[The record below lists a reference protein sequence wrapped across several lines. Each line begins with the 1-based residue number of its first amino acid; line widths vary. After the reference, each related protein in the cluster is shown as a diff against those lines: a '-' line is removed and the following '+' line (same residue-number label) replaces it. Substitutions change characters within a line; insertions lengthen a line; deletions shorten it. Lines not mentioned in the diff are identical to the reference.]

1 MNDQNFNNSYRPP
14 EDDRPPVDVFED
26 NYGGDNYGG
35 SYGSGSGA
43 GGSHGGFDLRAA
55 LSSGLFLAICIL
67 STVALVFGTF
77 GFDAEYGVTTG
88 SIDIFG
94 ILSTVGL
101 WITYASACDRKGE
114 INPAGATIVSGCI
127 KAQRILIWVIIGL
140 LGVLGIL
147 CIVVGALTQAMPGL
161 AEGFDDYVDMYI
173 HGVAPEYMEELVA
186 ALEELIANGFVM
198 LLFVGIGICVLIA
211 AIVLLIFNL
220 TYYKSCHR
228 LAYSVAEAVK
238 GHSTALV
245 GTRAV
250 SIWLMVFG
258 ILAALSAAV
267 DLSAA
272 LTAAKL
278 IVCSVFVRQLGE

>member
-1 MNDQNFNNSYRPP
+1 MNDQDFNNSYRPP

-26 NYGGDNYGG
+26 NYGG
-35 SYGSGSGA
+35 YGSSGNGSRGR
-43 GGSHGGFDLRAA
+43 SDLRAA

-67 STVALVFGTF
+67 STVALILGTF

-140 LGVLGIL
+140 LGVMGIL
-147 CIVVGALTQAMPGL
+147 CIVVGALTQAIPGL
-161 AEGFDDYVDMYI
+161 ADSFGDYADIYLDGM
-173 HGVAPEYMEELVA
+173 ASEYMEEIIA
-186 ALEELIANGFVM
+186 MAEELISNGFVM
-198 LLFVGIGICVLIA
+198 LLFVGIGIVVLIA

-228 LAYSVAEAVK
+228 LAYSVAEAIK
-238 GHSTALV
+238 GHSTDLV

-258 ILAALSAAV
+258 ILYALSAAI
-267 DLSAA
+267 DISSA